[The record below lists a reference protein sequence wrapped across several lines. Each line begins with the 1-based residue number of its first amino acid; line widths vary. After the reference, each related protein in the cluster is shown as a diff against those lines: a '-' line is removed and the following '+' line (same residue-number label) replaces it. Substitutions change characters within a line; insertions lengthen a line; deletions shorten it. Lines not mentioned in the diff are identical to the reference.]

1 MPSISEGGLG
11 AAISDLLGTPSPAA
25 TADAGPGLQLP
36 DYGLGNLQ
44 GILGFIKD
52 FESHLQS
59 IAASA
64 QSILEVARQG
74 KGGEPAG
81 EAGAAVMEDAA
92 MSYNPIPPPPPA
104 AQMREIDP
112 AKVYQA
118 AMFALTKMPKDWTVE
133 QTLEMG
139 RANRDLVLTQIAA
152 VMPELYADG

>member
-11 AAISDLLGTPSPAA
+11 ETIASLLGTPAPAA
-25 TADAGPGLQLP
+25 TADASPGLQLP

-52 FESHLQS
+52 FETHLQS

-74 KGGEPAG
+74 KGGAPAG

-92 MSYNPIPPPPPA
+92 MSYNPVTPPPPA

-118 AMFALTKMPKDWTVE
+118 AMYALTKMPKNWTVE
-133 QTLEMG
+133 TTLEMG
-139 RANRDLVLTQIAA
+139 RANRDLVMTQIAA